1 MTNLNNAFEVAE
13 RYLDIPKM
21 LDAEGTNCSVLF
33 CVWALLSVQTCF
45 CSVYYIS
52 DNVCVCLCLCMK
64 SVVCAFGCVMC
75 VCVGER
81 VNELLYRSMCVLCM
95 SAHALLFPGVSDT
108 QTVQTPTLNVFD
120 KQCVTIVTSLKHD
133 LSRIS
138 DQPAAP
144 ERVLLLLM
152 CVCIAL

>member
-1 MTNLNNAFEVAE
+1 MS
-13 RYLDIPKM
+13 
-21 LDAEGTNCSVLF
+21 CS
-33 CVWALLSVQTCF
+33 
-45 CSVYYIS
+45 IE
-52 DNVCVCLCLCMK
+52 VCV
-64 SVVCAFGCVMC
+64 F
-75 VCVGER
+75 
-81 VNELLYRSMCVLCM
+81 LCM

-120 KQCVTIVTSLKHD
+120 KQRVTIVTSLSIMLFSLKHD

-152 CVCIAL
+152 CVCVCIAL